1 MKCHVCFGATA
12 FLCTLAFAWIVT
24 FGTFNL
30 VAEDSFGSFYDH
42 QAAAWLK
49 GRWDVP
55 EAALQG
61 EAFVVNGKV
70 YGYFG
75 PTPALLRIPL
85 VALGIGFA
93 ATTRLWMLLHFASCL
108 VAAYALLNEA
118 ARWQSPAGR
127 MTPWPVAI
135 FTATVGL
142 GSTLFFLGSRA
153 YVYHEAI
160 LCGASFAL
168 WSVYCA
174 LRFLREP
181 ATRWWIG
188 ALIGGILAVQARA
201 PSGLFALLVLGVV
214 AAWHFCRHVKDGGRQ
229 AFARHGLIAGLTAAG
244 LFSFNLVS
252 YVKFGTFEGC
262 PLRFNVQYSTEQLA
276 VLGHRNFHLSNL
288 RFNTDTYLRRPIFG
302 LRGEFPYIYREF
314 IDRRE
319 YPESR
324 MAYRDPV
331 LAIPWSMPSLFVL
344 AGLGGILTCI
354 TFRATRPPVAV
365 LWAAGVPAAITML
378 TAVAVTHRYTA
389 DFTPFLIASGAFGLV
404 GLESSGAGIRQL
416 MRALVTLLTI
426 AAMAVTLAL
435 TLHNQG
441 HEVWGVPEEVRTNY
455 AAMRRSVDVF
465 VERFRR

>member
-1 MKCHVCFGATA
+1 MRDHFGFGATA
-12 FLCTLAFAWIVT
+12 LLCTLAFAWIVT
-24 FGTFNL
+24 VGTFKL

-42 QAAAWLK
+42 QAASWLQ
-49 GRWDVP
+49 GHWDVP

-108 VAAYALLNEA
+108 AAAYALLHEA
-118 ARWQSPAGR
+118 ARWQSPPGR
-127 MTPWPVAI
+127 VSTWAAAI
-135 FTATVGL
+135 FAATVGL

-160 LCGASFAL
+160 LCGAGFAL
-168 WSVYCA
+168 WAVYCA
-174 LRFLREP
+174 LRFLHVP
-181 ATRWWIG
+181 TSRWWIG
-188 ALIGGILAVQARA
+188 ALISGILSVHARA
-201 PSGLFALLVLGVV
+201 PSGLFALLFLGAV
-214 AAWHFCRHVKDGGRQ
+214 AAWQGWREFRARSPR
-229 AFARHGLIAGLTAAG
+229 AFARPGLIAGLTAAG

-262 PLRFNVQYSTEQLA
+262 PLRFNVQYSAEQLA
-276 VLGHRNFHLSNL
+276 LLNNRNFHLSNL
-288 RFNTDTYLRRPIFG
+288 RFNTDAYLRRPIFG

-344 AGLGGILTCI
+344 AGLGSVLACILSRTS
-354 TFRATRPPVAV
+354 RLPVAI
-365 LWAAGVPAAITML
+365 LWAAGMPAVISML

-389 DFTPFLIASGAFGLV
+389 DFTPFLIATAAFGLIAV
-404 GLESSGAGIRQL
+404 ETISGRIRSFT
-416 MRALVTLLTI
+416 RAAVTVFTVV
-426 AAMAVTLAL
+426 AMAVTIAI

-441 HEVWGVPEEVRTNY
+441 QEVWGVPEEVRANY
-455 AAMRRSVDVF
+455 AAMRRAVDRTVHVF
-465 VERFRR
+465 WP